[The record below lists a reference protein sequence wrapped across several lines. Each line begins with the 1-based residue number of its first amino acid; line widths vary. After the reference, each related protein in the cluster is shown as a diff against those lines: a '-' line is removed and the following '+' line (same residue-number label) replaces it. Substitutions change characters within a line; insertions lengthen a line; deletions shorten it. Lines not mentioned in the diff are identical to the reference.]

1 MRAAI
6 AIRRSVVAVCV
17 FACVFVATLA
27 GEQAAPAVGCTPFE
41 AYGVLCARVSGE
53 AVRRRDQPPGAAGD
67 VHGRGGLGRRPRGG
81 RLSVVVT
88 VERQPGR
95 SRAAYDGRI
104 IVQPTAFAGR
114 GAWQGGFAGELRG
127 ADARADVLAL
137 GSELLHR
144 RTVRVRRN
152 PATIPV
158 PGPPRMRTVRR
169 VLRGAGELAGL
180 RLSFHHPANEGVPPP
195 AGALPAGCLG
205 DYERWTGGV
214 FDGRGAARL
223 VEPAPAP

>member
-1 MRAAI
+1 MQAAVI
-6 AIRRSVVAVCV
+6 ARRSVVAVCV
-17 FACVFVATLA
+17 FACVLVATLA

-53 AVRRRDQPPGAAGD
+53 AVDVTTNRLMQQVMYTGVVVSDDDRVAGS
-67 VHGRGGLGRRPRGG
+67 
-81 RLSVVVT
+81 LSVVMT

-95 SRAAYDGRI
+95 SRAAYNGRI
-104 IVQPTAFAGR
+104 IVEPTALAGR

-127 ADARADVLAL
+127 ADARADVLTL

-158 PGPPRMRTVRR
+158 PGPPRTRIVRR

-180 RLSFHHPANEGVPPP
+180 RLSFHYPANEGVPPQ
-195 AGALPAGCLG
+195 AGALPADCLG
-205 DYERWTGGV
+205 DYERWTGVV

-223 VEPAPAP
+223 VEPTPAP